1 MHPKTNACWPVF
13 SQFGAGRDCGR
24 GPVDSVDH
32 NRLCRIAGA
41 DRGDSLLQTHWCHS
55 RECHERLPPSPA
67 LSRSMAGL
75 KKRLFLYGP
84 AHRAQM
90 LAKAQGGRV
99 LALRKVGV
107 ELYLGA

>member
-1 MHPKTNACWPVF
+1 MT
-13 SQFGAGRDCGR
+13 AGPDRWIRWTTIGC
-24 GPVDSVDH
+24 VA
-32 NRLCRIAGA
+32 LLALIAGTV
-41 DRGDSLLQTHWCHS
+41 SNLHMHLLVELHGQPGWVAATHWCHS

-84 AHRAQM
+84 VHRAQM

-99 LALRKVGV
+99 LALRKVGA
-107 ELYLGA
+107 ELYLAA

>member
-1 MHPKTNACWPVF
+1 MIVDVDRWIRWTTIAC
-13 SQFGAGRDCGR
+13 
-24 GPVDSVDH
+24 
-32 NRLCRIAGA
+32 GA

>member
-1 MHPKTNACWPVF
+1 VIVDVDRWIRWTTIACV
-13 SQFGAGRDCGR
+13 GLLA
-24 GPVDSVDH
+24 
-32 NRLCRIAGA
+32 LIA
-41 DRGDSLLQTHWCHS
+41 GDSLLQTHWCHS